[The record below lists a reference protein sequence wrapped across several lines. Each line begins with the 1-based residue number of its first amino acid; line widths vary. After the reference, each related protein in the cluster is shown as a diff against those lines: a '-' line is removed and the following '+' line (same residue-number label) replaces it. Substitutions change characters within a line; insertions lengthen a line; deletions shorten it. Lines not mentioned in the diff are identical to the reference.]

1 MVSQTGKQIII
12 TNILHNISR
21 SKGIQAMK
29 FDQLIEYNMTNIY
42 IYIYILYIYIYIL
55 YIYMKNHT
63 KHEVRK
69 LVPDTFVKNRN

>member
-42 IYIYILYIYIYIL
+42 IYIL